1 MARISA
7 KVAGFALI
15 VLSIGFNM
23 WRYPAVRDMVGA
35 SPCVSQSN
43 GLQSNGLSSA
53 TLPSGSPVPAEPPA
67 RTAPTVALKASRDEP
82 SDSAPA
88 GRISVAPAGPES
100 SRSADTL
107 APAAA
112 NRLVPVGRL
121 VPVVRPLQTAGDAAH
136 RPATEQPAFSAQVI
150 RLPPVGRT
158 APDTARQDIRP
169 FPSAVIPIYPATKY

>member
-43 GLQSNGLSSA
+43 GLQSNGLSSGA
-53 TLPSGSPVPAEPPA
+53 SISGSQAPIEPPA
-67 RTAPTVALKASRDEP
+67 RTVPTVALKASRVEP
-82 SDSAPA
+82 GDSPPA
-88 GRISVAPAGPES
+88 GRIIVVPGEPES
-100 SRSADTL
+100 PASADTL
-107 APAAA
+107 ALAAA
-112 NRLVPVGRL
+112 EHSVPVGRL
-121 VPVVRPLQTAGDAAH
+121 VPVVRPVQATGDAAA
-136 RPATEQPAFSAQVI
+136 RPSAEQPAFSAQVI

-158 APDTARQDIRP
+158 VPDGAQRSLQP
-169 FPSAVIPIYPATKY
+169 FPAAVIPIYPTTGY